1 MAGFSINLKLL
12 VQFKD
17 AYFSPFSNN
26 YLEGAFLENF
36 VTLGEMEA
44 KAESCT
50 KVSRTY
56 SKSCFLVIIQKSIY
70 SERNI
75 IVDVANVQIYEPNK
89 LYPMGRFMNP

>member
-56 SKSCFLVIIQKSIY
+56 SKSCFLVIIQNLS
-70 SERNI
+70 
-75 IVDVANVQIYEPNK
+75 
-89 LYPMGRFMNP
+89 LRFMSGIQKRKAEILILNYEIHLHTIVT